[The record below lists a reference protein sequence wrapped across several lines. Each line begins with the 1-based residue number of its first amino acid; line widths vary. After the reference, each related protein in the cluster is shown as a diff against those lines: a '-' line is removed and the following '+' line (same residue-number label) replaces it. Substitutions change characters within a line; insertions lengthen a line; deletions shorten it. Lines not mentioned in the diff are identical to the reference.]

1 LDKRRLAVADEGL
14 SKLRIEKTGVPSR
27 RKKFKRYG
35 FLILF
40 VIFLI
45 GIFLLYQKGFL
56 TPSVEVQVASVQK
69 YYPSQMYTV
78 LNASG
83 YVVAQ
88 RKAAVASKITSQL
101 VYLGVEEGSRVK
113 EGQVIARLENK
124 DAEAARDR
132 AKAEA
137 EAAKYTLQEAKAELQ
152 VALLAYKRKRQ
163 VVNRGYVSELEYA
176 EAEARY
182 KRAEDVVGAKQ
193 AQLEASQANLKEAE
207 ARVSYAYILAPFDAV
222 VLTKDADVGDIVTP
236 LGAAATAKAAVV
248 TIADLDSL
256 KVEADVSESNIEKVK
271 VGQPC
276 EIQLD
281 ALPDSRF
288 RGIVHMIVPT
298 ADRSKATVMV
308 KVAFAVKD
316 QRILPEMSATVA
328 FLSQKVP
335 EGQEPFTAI
344 PLSTVISRDD
354 RNMVYVVR
362 DGRAVEMTV
371 QLGKKYGDMVTVR
384 DGLKV
389 GEKVIVTTD
398 KVKAGSKVTVPE

>member
-1 LDKRRLAVADEGL
+1 VADEGL
-14 SKLRIEKTGVPSR
+14 SKLRIEKTSMPSH
-27 RKKFKRYG
+27 RKKVKRYG
-35 FLILF
+35 LLLMLFALLIT
-40 VIFLI
+40 V
-45 GIFLLYQKGFL
+45 GSLYQAGFL
-56 TPSVEVQVASVQK
+56 TPSVEVQVAVVQK
-69 YYPSQMYTV
+69 YYPSQMFTL

-113 EGQVIARLENK
+113 EGQVIARLENL

-132 AKAEA
+132 AKAEL
-137 EAAKYTLQEAKAELQ
+137 EAAKYSLQEARAELR
-152 VALLAYKRKRQ
+152 VALLAYQRKKQ
-163 VVNRGYVSELEYA
+163 VVHRGYVSELEYA

-182 KRAEDVVGAKQ
+182 RRSEETVAARQ
-193 AQLEASQANLKEAE
+193 AQLEARESALREAQAL
-207 ARVSYAYILAPFDAV
+207 VSYAEIQAPFDAV

-236 LGAAATAKAAVV
+236 LGAAANAKAAVV

-288 RGIVHMIVPT
+288 RGVVHMIVPT

-308 KVAFAVKD
+308 KVAFMSKD
-316 QRILPEMSATVA
+316 PRILPEMSAKVA
-328 FLSQKVP
+328 FLTQKVP
-335 EGQEPFTAI
+335 EKQEPFTAI
-344 PLSTVISRDD
+344 PSLAVVRRDD
-354 RNMVYVVR
+354 RSVVYAVR
-362 DGRAVEMTV
+362 EGRAAQVNV
-371 QLGKKYGDMVTVR
+371 QLEEEYGEMVSVHE
-384 DGLKV
+384 GLEV
-389 GEKVIVTTD
+389 GEKVIVTPD
-398 KVKAGSKVTVPE
+398 KVEDGSKVTVPE

>member
-1 LDKRRLAVADEGL
+1 MADEEL

-27 RKKFKRYG
+27 RRKLKRYS
-35 FLILF
+35 FLMLL

-45 GIFLLYQKGFL
+45 GIVLLYQKGLL
-56 TPSVEVQVASVQK
+56 TPSIEVQVASVQQ
-69 YYPSQMYTV
+69 YYPSQMYTL

-113 EGQVIARLENK
+113 EGQVIARLENR

-132 AKAEA
+132 AKAEV
-137 EAAKYTLQEAKAELQ
+137 EAAKYTLQEAEAELR
-152 VALLAYKRKRQ
+152 VALLAYKRKKR

-182 KRAEDVVGAKQ
+182 NRAEDAVAAKQ
-193 AQLEASQANLKEAE
+193 AQLEASRAALREAE

-256 KVEADVSESNIEKVK
+256 KVEADVSESNIEKVG

-288 RGIVHMIVPT
+288 PGIVHMIVPT

-308 KVAFAVKD
+308 KVAFVDKD
-316 QRILPEMSATVA
+316 PRILPEMSATVA

-335 EGQEPFTAI
+335 YDQEPFTAI
-344 PLSTVISRDD
+344 PLSTVFSRDD
-354 RNMVYVVR
+354 RDLVYVVR

-371 QLGKKYGDMVTVR
+371 QLGKKYGDMVSVR

-389 GEKVIVTTD
+389 GEKVIVTTS
-398 KVKAGSKVTVPE
+398 KVKEGSKVTVPE

>member
-1 LDKRRLAVADEGL
+1 MADEGL
-14 SKLRIEKTGVPSR
+14 SKLRIEKTSMPSH
-27 RKKFKRYG
+27 RKKVKRYG
-35 FLILF
+35 LLLMLFALLIT
-40 VIFLI
+40 V
-45 GIFLLYQKGFL
+45 GSLYQAGFL
-56 TPSVEVQVASVQK
+56 TPSVEVQVAVVQK
-69 YYPSQMYTV
+69 YYPSQMFTL

-113 EGQVIARLENK
+113 EGQVIARLENL

-132 AKAEA
+132 AKAEL
-137 EAAKYTLQEAKAELQ
+137 EAAKYSLQEARAELR
-152 VALLAYKRKRQ
+152 VALLAYQRKKQ
-163 VVNRGYVSELEYA
+163 VVHRGYVSELEYA

-182 KRAEDVVGAKQ
+182 RRSEETVAARQ
-193 AQLEASQANLKEAE
+193 AQLEARESALREAQAL
-207 ARVSYAYILAPFDAV
+207 VSYAEIQAPFDAV

-236 LGAAATAKAAVV
+236 LGAAANAKAAVV

-288 RGIVHMIVPT
+288 RGVVHMIVPT

-308 KVAFAVKD
+308 KVAFMSKD
-316 QRILPEMSATVA
+316 PRILPEMSAKVA
-328 FLSQKVP
+328 FLTQKVP
-335 EGQEPFTAI
+335 EKQEPFTAI
-344 PLSTVISRDD
+344 PSLAVVRRDD
-354 RNMVYVVR
+354 RSVVYAVR
-362 DGRAVEMTV
+362 EGRAAQVNV
-371 QLGKKYGDMVTVR
+371 QLEEEYGEMVSVHE
-384 DGLKV
+384 GLEV
-389 GEKVIVTTD
+389 GEKVIVTPD
-398 KVKAGSKVTVPE
+398 KVEDGSKVTVPE

>member
-1 LDKRRLAVADEGL
+1 MADEGL

-27 RKKFKRYG
+27 RRKYKRYG

-40 VIFLI
+40 VFFLI
-45 GIFLLYQKGFL
+45 GIVLLYQKGFL

-83 YVVAQ
+83 YVAAQ

-182 KRAEDVVGAKQ
+182 KRAEDAVGARQ
-193 AQLEASQANLKEAE
+193 AQLEASQATLKEAE

-344 PLSTVISRDD
+344 PLSTVINRDD
-354 RNMVYVVR
+354 RNTVFVVR
-362 DGRAVEMTV
+362 DGRAVELTV

-398 KVKAGSKVTVPE
+398 KVKEGSKVTVPE